1 MKKLTGILT
10 ATIAAAALFL
20 GANTVA
26 NADTTI
32 TVGAS
37 AAPHAEILR
46 HVQPQLKK
54 EGVNLKIKVFDDY
67 IMPNKALANGE
78 IDANYFQHIPFLKD
92 WNKKNHGTLVD
103 AGDIHLEPIGVY
115 SKKYKS
121 LKKLPKNAK
130 VYVSSNVSDY
140 GRVLKLFKDAGL
152 ITLKKGT
159 KLETATF
166 NDIKTNKKNIT
177 FKHTFEAK
185 LMPKLYESNEADAT
199 VINSN

>member
-37 AAPHAEILR
+37 ATPHAEILR

-78 IDANYFQHIPFLKD
+78 IDAN
-92 WNKKNHGTLVD
+92 
-103 AGDIHLEPIGVY
+103 
-115 SKKYKS
+115 
-121 LKKLPKNAK
+121 
-130 VYVSSNVSDY
+130 
-140 GRVLKLFKDAGL
+140 
-152 ITLKKGT
+152 
-159 KLETATF
+159 
-166 NDIKTNKKNIT
+166 
-177 FKHTFEAK
+177 
-185 LMPKLYESNEADAT
+185 
-199 VINSN
+199 

>member
-92 WNKKNHGTLVD
+92 WNKRITVLWSMPATSTWNRSVFT
-103 AGDIHLEPIGVY
+103 PR
-115 SKKYKS
+115 ST
-121 LKKLPKNAK
+121 
-130 VYVSSNVSDY
+130 
-140 GRVLKLFKDAGL
+140 RV
-152 ITLKKGT
+152 
-159 KLETATF
+159 
-166 NDIKTNKKNIT
+166 
-177 FKHTFEAK
+177 
-185 LMPKLYESNEADAT
+185 
-199 VINSN
+199 